1 MEHHDSYLR
10 SMKGSSEY
18 KSLLDYTGFS
28 AKFVK
33 INSYIRVPSPKS
45 YASVGKDDMKV
56 KDFVDSLNAFISAA
70 PKSGTP
76 IKVYRGTGDYEIPIE
91 NGKFVMKGFAGTSL
105 HPETAAEFSQ
115 SGNCCLYE
123 LELPPGTPFLYL
135 KSISKVPEEEEILI
149 PSNTEFAFVG
159 KKKITIKGKAYNVF
173 VGKYLGFHGFDQIDF
188 SSRSKIDDMTR
199 LYIQNRYN
207 INKNQTEGIVKLF
220 SKDPVKIAK
229 ARTDGD
235 ARWLNESEAIA
246 NSYGLAVEQVRG
258 VVGGKRRSTRKKSR
272 RSTKKRFT
280 SL

>member
-1 MEHHDSYLR
+1 MEQHESYLK
-10 SMKGSSEY
+10 SMKNTAEY

-45 YASVGKDDMKV
+45 YGSVGKDDVKV
-56 KDFVDSLNAFISAA
+56 KDFVNSLNAFIDGA
-70 PKSGTP
+70 PKSGSS
-76 IKVYRGTGDYEIPIE
+76 IRVYRGTGDYEIPIQ

-115 SGNCCLYE
+115 TTSCCLYE
-123 LELPPGTPFLYL
+123 LELPAGTPFLYL
-135 KSISKVPEEEEILI
+135 KSISRVPEEEEILI
-149 PSNTEFAFVG
+149 PSNTEFAFLG
-159 KKKITIKGKAYNVF
+159 KKKITIGGKSYNVF
-173 VGKYLGFHGFDQIDF
+173 VGKYLGFHGFDQMDF

-229 ARTDGD
+229 ARADGE
-235 ARWLNESEAIA
+235 ARWLKESETIA
-246 NSYGLAVEQVRG
+246 NSYGLAPEQVRS
-258 VVGGKRRSTRKKSR
+258 VVGGKRRRA
-272 RSTKKRFT
+272 TKKKRANR
-280 SL
+280 SASKS

>member
-1 MEHHDSYLR
+1 MEHHESYLR
-10 SMKGSSEY
+10 SMKASSEY

-33 INSYIRVPSPKS
+33 INNYIRVPSPKS

-56 KDFVDSLNAFISAA
+56 KDFVDSLNAFISSA

-105 HPETAAEFSQ
+105 RPETAAEFSQ
-115 SGNCCLYE
+115 SGDCCLYE
-123 LELPPGTPFLYL
+123 LELPAGTPFLYL

-149 PSNTEFAFVG
+149 PSNTEFAFIG
-159 KKKITIKGKAYNVF
+159 KKKITIEGKAYNVF
-173 VGKYLGFHGFDQIDF
+173 VGKYLGFYGFDQMDF
-188 SSRSKIDDMTR
+188 SSRSKIDNMTR

-207 INKNQTEGIVKLF
+207 INKNQTESVVRIF
-220 SKDPVKIAK
+220 NNDPVKIAK

-235 ARWLNESEAIA
+235 ARWLKESETIA
-246 NSYGLAVEQVRG
+246 NSYGLAVEQIRG
-258 VVGGKRRSTRKKSR
+258 VVGGKRRQSRKKTKR
-272 RSTKKRFT
+272 ATKKRFT
-280 SL
+280 IL